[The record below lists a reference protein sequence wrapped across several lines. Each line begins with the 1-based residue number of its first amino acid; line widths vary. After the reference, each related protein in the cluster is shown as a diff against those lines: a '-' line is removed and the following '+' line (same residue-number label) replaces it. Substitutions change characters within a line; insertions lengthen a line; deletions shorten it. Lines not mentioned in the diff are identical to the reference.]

1 MSYTL
6 IQRRNKEELYRNV
19 AMMFIAVATL
29 VIMFFLVTHC
39 AWAEADSDGG
49 YGGSSTNGSV
59 QVAIDNYTFGS
70 DTVGKIKSVT
80 NSVVNVIVTIFQ
92 ALGVIMSVFAVGQM
106 VLAFKNEDA
115 DSKSR
120 ASLFLVCGLA
130 LIAIP
135 TIIKTLDLINM
146 ITGY

>member
-1 MSYTL
+1 MYQTL
-6 IQRRNKEELYRNV
+6 IQKRNKEELLRNI
-19 AMMFIAVATL
+19 AMMFIAAVVL
-29 VIMFFLVTHC
+29 VLMFFLVTHC

-59 QVAIDNYTFGS
+59 QVSIDNYKFGS
-70 DTVGKIKSVT
+70 NTVGKIKSVT
-80 NSVVNVIVTIFQ
+80 NAVVNVIVTIFQ
-92 ALGVIMSVFAVGQM
+92 AVGVIMSVFSVGQM

-120 ASLFLVCGLA
+120 ASLLLVCGLA

-135 TIIKTLDLINM
+135 AIVKSLDLINL
-146 ITGY
+146 ITG